1 MSAGSSKADYGI
13 DAPRVIVMLFL
24 IGVVLVVAS
33 FKPRLTIGP
42 VTFIL
47 GPGVLVAGAIV
58 LLEAVL
64 MVVYSRYGKF
74 RHRDLMLQRVKWRGD
89 EAVLDVGTGRGLML
103 IGAAKKLTTGKS
115 VGIDIWSSKD
125 LSGNSMQA
133 TLRNAAIEGVWDRVD
148 VQDGDATALKFPN
161 RSFDVVVSNLCI
173 HNIPSQQG
181 RDKACQ
187 EIVRV
192 LKPGGKAIISDFIRT
207 GRYAQIFKASGTE
220 VERSGMNFLFTF
232 PPLRIVEVRKPA

>member
-1 MSAGSSKADYGI
+1 
-13 DAPRVIVMLFL
+13 
-24 IGVVLVVAS
+24 
-33 FKPRLTIGP
+33 
-42 VTFIL
+42 L

-89 EAVLDVGTGRGLML
+89 EAVLDVGTGRGLMM

-133 TLRNAAIEGVWDRVD
+133 TLRNAAIEKECGI
-148 VQDGDATALKFPN
+148 G
-161 RSFDVVVSNLCI
+161 SMC
-173 HNIPSQQG
+173 
-181 RDKACQ
+181 
-187 EIVRV
+187 
-192 LKPGGKAIISDFIRT
+192 GK
-207 GRYAQIFKASGTE
+207 
-220 VERSGMNFLFTF
+220 VM
-232 PPLRIVEVRKPA
+232 PLP